1 MRKPM
6 YSVEN
11 GGLFHG
17 RLGEMK
23 TSGRILKNSVF
34 RKQTLRI

>member
-1 MRKPM
+1 M

-11 GGLFHG
+11 GG